1 MARTEQER
9 CGCVTGL
16 WSLFRPKKAHKG
28 DNKVQAQAVSGEAM
42 DAAALKLKELRRE
55 VKIVLEA
62 IRQEQGHKEPI
73 KPIRLEQEEDKHQD
87 EEENQEKKAKQLKE
101 EDPMKP
107 TKPIKLE
114 QEENNK
120 ENQEKKL
127 KKEEQEKKAEQVN
140 EEEKEADQMKPMKLE
155 QEEEN
160 EAEKQLKEEEQE
172 KKAEQLNEEEQ
183 EKPNEEEKEADQTKE
198 LRREVKQE
206 QGHKE
211 QSQLEREEKNQ
222 PNQPIKPIK
231 PMKQELEQEEQQRM
245 KPMQQQLEQEEE
257 QTIKPIKQPLE
268 REEDQMKQQK
278 NDKPKQEE
286 QRPKPIRLPAG
297 GRRPGSRPKMVRF
310 SSSAE
315 DILPDGTRRRSET
328 HLSDGR
334 GGYVEFA
341 YLEAFHKANRWLNQ
355 RGKTEKKIRSL
366 EEEKYEETE
375 EEDEEKSW
383 SVSALRILIR
393 LTEQLY
399 EELNGKSSDRERIKR
414 ARKMMRLQ
422 KMLDRIPSER
432 KPWKKLQSG
441 EVVFVKVA
449 KELYD
454 RAGRDFVAEFKRRQV
469 SLIYLPDSRWPFANN
484 FRVCCRELDLL
495 QRLLRGTTL
504 YSVWNKEV
512 SILSAFQSTEM
523 RQELLLRLV
532 SAGANS
538 KTTRPWVYLKREHEQ
553 TVLSTSKKREMKLR
567 AREVGCKDWSTRGQC
582 SDSSIGE
589 ANSRESNPE
598 VGAASQISKKAEK
611 SITLWRTSAS
621 KHARDQPPHNGSS
634 WATLYSVWSKEGSI
648 LSAFQWTE
656 MIQERLLRSSQ
667 GIMAD
672 GVESAAR
679 GRTRRGAR
687 REEAS
692 LEKQDEEDKPR
703 RTDKRAHGA
712 PSSRGLTDQMDATC
726 DKKEHR
732 KEIFGAV
739 RDGGRDEA
747 AEAVESGGGRPCLGA
762 VGQPGSG
769 SGAESIKRRRENSEM
784 NEKMRCRDGSRQISL
799 VDGNGRR
806 ASMLSRIA
814 LTGAWMIEDDDGKMI
829 SNSKKLLVAVEPEVR
844 IHKDRRPS
852 LRD

>member
-28 DNKVQAQAVSGEAM
+28 DNKVHPEAMDAAAWKLKVQDRVCEAVSGE
-42 DAAALKLKELRRE
+42 AALKLKELRRE

-62 IRQEQGHKEPI
+62 IRQERGHKEPI
-73 KPIRLEQEEDKHQD
+73 KPEQEEED
-87 EEENQEKKAKQLKE
+87 EEENQEKK
-101 EDPMKP
+101 
-107 TKPIKLE
+107 
-114 QEENNK
+114 
-120 ENQEKKL
+120 
-127 KKEEQEKKAEQVN
+127 EKKAEQVS

-172 KKAEQLNEEEQ
+172 KKAEQLSEEEQ
-183 EKPNEEEKEADQTKE
+183 EKEADETKE

-211 QSQLEREEKNQ
+211 QPQLEREEKNQ

-231 PMKQELEQEEQQRM
+231 PMKQEQEQEEEQRM
-245 KPMQQQLEQEEE
+245 KPMKQQLEQEEE

-268 REEDQMKQQK
+268 REDDQEKMKQQE

-286 QRPKPIRLPAG
+286 QRPKPILLPAG
-297 GRRPGSRPKMVRF
+297 DRRPGSRPKMVRF

-366 EEEKYEETE
+366 EEEKREETE
-375 EEDEEKSW
+375 EEKYEEKSW

-441 EVVFVKVA
+441 KVVFVKEA

-454 RAGRDFVAEFKRRQV
+454 RAGRDFVAEFKRRQRAGV
-469 SLIYLPDSRWPFANN
+469 NDECLF
-484 FRVCCRELDLL
+484 CRNHDGEKMIG
-495 QRLLRGTTL
+495 R
-504 YSVWNKEV
+504 
-512 SILSAFQSTEM
+512 
-523 RQELLLRLV
+523 
-532 SAGANS
+532 AGVNS
-538 KTTRPWVYLKREHEQ
+538 KTTRPWIYLRREHEQ
-553 TVLSTSKKREMKLR
+553 TVLSTSKKQEMKL
-567 AREVGCKDWSTRGQC
+567 AP
-582 SDSSIGE
+582 SS
-589 ANSRESNPE
+589 RT
-598 VGAASQISKKAEK
+598 VQDVKAAGDNRVSGLQAEK
-611 SITLWRTSAS
+611 SITLRAS
-621 KHARDQPPHNGSS
+621 KQASDQPPHSS
-634 WATLYSVWSKEGSI
+634 KSREDQWIKLNYTLQCLEQAEIYLISFPVDGDDSGVPAAVELSARARRKEDGGVWKCKGEAGEASNWQLMERITGLEGLEERETCQMQSKALGEELRRMKKTSRGEPMREHMERRAPEVWRIRWTLHATRRSIWLRRKLYS
-648 LSAFQWTE
+648 E
-656 MIQERLLRSSQ
+656 M
-667 GIMAD
+667 
-672 GVESAAR
+672 
-679 GRTRRGAR
+679 
-687 REEAS
+687 
-692 LEKQDEEDKPR
+692 K
-703 RTDKRAHGA
+703 
-712 PSSRGLTDQMDATC
+712 
-726 DKKEHR
+726 
-732 KEIFGAV
+732 
-739 RDGGRDEA
+739 
-747 AEAVESGGGRPCLGA
+747 
-762 VGQPGSG
+762 
-769 SGAESIKRRRENSEM
+769 
-784 NEKMRCRDGSRQISL
+784 EKMRCQDGSRQSSL
-799 VDGNGRR
+799 VDGNGTR

-829 SNSKKLLVAVEPEVR
+829 SNSKKLLVAVEPEVQL
-844 IHKDRRPS
+844 HKD
-852 LRD
+852 

>member
-55 VKIVLEA
+55 
-62 IRQEQGHKEPI
+62 
-73 KPIRLEQEEDKHQD
+73 
-87 EEENQEKKAKQLKE
+87 ENQEKKAKQLKE

-127 KKEEQEKKAEQVN
+127 KKEEQEKKAEQ
-140 EEEKEADQMKPMKLE
+140 
-155 QEEEN
+155 
-160 EAEKQLKEEEQE
+160 EEEQE

-454 RAGRDFVAEFKRRQV
+454 RAGRDFVAEFKRRQRAGVNDECLFCRNHDGEKMIGQDAV
-469 SLIYLPDSRWPFANN
+469 SPRDQDDIAARKLTKREDRFPVDGDETGATAASYLVDGDFENGSGLSRNARTAA
-484 FRVCCRELDLL
+484 RVKVS
-495 QRLLRGTTL
+495 GKN
-504 YSVWNKEV
+504 SV
-512 SILSAFQSTEM
+512 
-523 RQELLLRLV
+523 LV

-598 VGAASQISKKAEK
+598 VGAASQISKKRPASTQWIKLGHTLQCLEQGGIYLIGFPVDGDDSGAPAAVRLSMIVARNNRNQCQMAARWQEDDIAE
-611 SITLWRTSAS
+611 A
-621 KHARDQPPHNGSS
+621 ARDRGFG
-634 WATLYSVWSKEGSI
+634 WLR
-648 LSAFQWTE
+648 
-656 MIQERLLRSSQ
+656 RL
-667 GIMAD
+667 
-672 GVESAAR
+672 
-679 GRTRRGAR
+679 
-687 REEAS
+687 
-692 LEKQDEEDKPR
+692 
-703 RTDKRAHGA
+703 
-712 PSSRGLTDQMDATC
+712 
-726 DKKEHR
+726 
-732 KEIFGAV
+732 
-739 RDGGRDEA
+739 
-747 AEAVESGGGRPCLGA
+747 
-762 VGQPGSG
+762 
-769 SGAESIKRRRENSEM
+769 
-784 NEKMRCRDGSRQISL
+784 
-799 VDGNGRR
+799 
-806 ASMLSRIA
+806 
-814 LTGAWMIEDDDGKMI
+814 
-829 SNSKKLLVAVEPEVR
+829 
-844 IHKDRRPS
+844 
-852 LRD
+852 

>member
-9 CGCVTGL
+9 SGCVTGL

-28 DNKVQAQAVSGEAM
+28 DNKVHPEAMDAAASKLKVQDRVCEAVSGEAM
-42 DAAALKLKELRRE
+42 DAAALKLKELRHE

-62 IRQEQGHKEPI
+62 IRQERGHKEPI
-73 KPIRLEQEEDKHQD
+73 KPIKPEQEKED
-87 EEENQEKKAKQLKE
+87 EEENQEKKAEQLKE
-101 EDPMKP
+101 
-107 TKPIKLE
+107 
-114 QEENNK
+114 
-120 ENQEKKL
+120 
-127 KKEEQEKKAEQVN
+127 EKKAEQVN

-172 KKAEQLNEEEQ
+172 KKAEQLSEEEQ
-183 EKPNEEEKEADQTKE
+183 EKEAHETKE

-211 QSQLEREEKNQ
+211 QPQLEREEKNQ

-231 PMKQELEQEEQQRM
+231 PMKQEQEQEEEQRM
-245 KPMQQQLEQEEE
+245 KPMKQQLEQEEE
-257 QTIKPIKQPLE
+257 QMIKPMKQQLEQEEEQMIKPMKQQLEQEEEQMIKPIKQPLE
-268 REEDQMKQQK
+268 REDDQEKMKQQE

-286 QRPKPIRLPAG
+286 QRPKPILLPAG

-366 EEEKYEETE
+366 EEEKREETE
-375 EEDEEKSW
+375 EEKHEEKSW

-441 EVVFVKVA
+441 EVVFVKEA

-454 RAGRDFVAEFKRRQV
+454 RAGRDFVAEFKRRQ
-469 SLIYLPDSRWPFANN
+469 RA
-484 FRVCCRELDLL
+484 
-495 QRLLRGTTL
+495 
-504 YSVWNKEV
+504 EV
-512 SILSAFQSTEM
+512 NDECLFCQNHDGEKMIG
-523 RQELLLRLV
+523 R
-532 SAGANS
+532 AGANS
-538 KTTRPWVYLKREHEQ
+538 KTTRPWVYLRREHEQ
-553 TVLSTSKKREMKLR
+553 TVLSTSKKREMKL
-567 AREVGCKDWSTRGQC
+567 AP
-582 SDSSIGE
+582 SSRSWLQGL
-589 ANSRESNPE
+589 
-598 VGAASQISKKAEK
+598 AEK
-611 SITLWRTSAS
+611 SITLQAS
-621 KHARDQPPHNGSS
+621 KQASDQRPHSSKSREDQWIKFDYTLQCLAQGGIYLISFPVDGDDSGAPAALKLLVTGVSDGCRDYKTDYARRSLSS
-634 WATLYSVWSKEGSI
+634 GGMREVFGQEFLKEKP
-648 LSAFQWTE
+648 
-656 MIQERLLRSSQ
+656 Q

-679 GRTRRGAR
+679 GGA
-687 REEAS
+687 
-692 LEKQDEEDKPR
+692 L
-703 RTDKRAHGA
+703 G
-712 PSSRGLTDQMDATC
+712 
-726 DKKEHR
+726 
-732 KEIFGAV
+732 
-739 RDGGRDEA
+739 
-747 AEAVESGGGRPCLGA
+747 ES
-762 VGQPGSG
+762 
-769 SGAESIKRRRENSEM
+769 
-784 NEKMRCRDGSRQISL
+784 
-799 VDGNGRR
+799 
-806 ASMLSRIA
+806 
-814 LTGAWMIEDDDGKMI
+814 T
-829 SNSKKLLVAVEPEVR
+829 
-844 IHKDRRPS
+844 
-852 LRD
+852 